1 MRPLYE
7 AVGWVLF
14 KKFNAKSVY
23 TFLANA
29 MPLYSTGMDTGI
41 VVDCGF

>member
-14 KKFNAKSVY
+14 KKFNVKSVY

-29 MPLYSTGMDTGI
+29 MALYSTGLDTGI